1 MVYSRIIC
9 KYLKF
14 KKYIHFKKEHQRN
27 DLHQKIFKHAERQSL
42 NLKNTC
48 EDKDALNLRVL
59 LPLEETS
66 SEMKVTNIL
75 KTLNNNI

>member
-14 KKYIHFKKEHQRN
+14 KKYIIFNKEPQRN

-42 NLKNTC
+42 DLRNSY
-48 EDKDALNLRVL
+48 EDKDALNLRVI
-59 LPLEETS
+59 LPLEEPS

-75 KTLNNNI
+75 KTLNNNM